1 MPTCASVE
9 PGGLMSNTGT
19 TIWIDCL
26 DRLEIDGDGV
36 RLHLRSDDASVK
48 LRMSRHQL
56 QKFVAHADIALRE
69 QAAIDRNKV
78 VGMRK

>member
-1 MPTCASVE
+1 MP
-9 PGGLMSNTGT
+9 NTGT
-19 TIWIDCL
+19 TIWIDRL
-26 DRLEIDGDGV
+26 DKLEIDGDGV
-36 RLHLRSDDASVK
+36 RLCLNSDDHCIK

-56 QKFVAHADIALRE
+56 RRFIEHANIAMRE